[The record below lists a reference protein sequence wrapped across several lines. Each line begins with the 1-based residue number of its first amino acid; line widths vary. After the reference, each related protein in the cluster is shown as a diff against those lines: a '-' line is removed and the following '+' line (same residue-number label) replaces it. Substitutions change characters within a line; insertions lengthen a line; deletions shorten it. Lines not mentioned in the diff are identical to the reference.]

1 MEGTA
6 DSVNPREIA
15 CVVVKTVKTR
25 IRNRSSG
32 VRNPLVP
39 VPLSSSVG
47 EARKA
52 GRYGGEKQNDKRRK
66 REPQSDAVLCGR
78 ASTTL
83 IDTTL

>member
-6 DSVNPREIA
+6 DSVRPGEIA

-32 VRNPLVP
+32 GKNPLVP

-47 EARKA
+47 EAREA
-52 GRYGGEKQNDKRRK
+52 GRYGGEKENDERRQ
-66 REPQSDAVLCGR
+66 REPQSDAVLGGC

-83 IDTTL
+83 VDTTL